1 VTTVPKFHLY
11 AERSYCETS
20 YGRCCW
26 FHRSRFIVVGVIINA
41 CTGRSLCCSQIKSS
55 SMSHCPMRAMPLPTS
70 MIASSN
76 WRTRHGAEL
85 VYGLEDPRR
94 YGRLFCHLRATCRRQ
109 CLAKDDVTINLQDD
123 VLTLEARV
131 GRHSGRTL
139 TGSVV
144 RFSRVVQLPFRVD
157 PEKVQARYNNRP
169 SAAPEELKAT
179 TICPSS
185 RSRASWICCGFR
197 YASRVGKRLLPHVP
211 PAPTAFRP
219 PPQGSVIRPTI
230 TMVCR
235 VR

>member
-1 VTTVPKFHLY
+1 MVPKFHLY

-26 FHRSRFIVVGVIINA
+26 FHRSRFIVVGVIIKV

-85 VYGLEDPRR
+85 VYGLEDHRR

-131 GRHSGRTL
+131 GRHSSRTL

-144 RFSRVVQLPFRVD
+144 SALTVRFRGWCSCRSGSIRKRYRRATTTGRARRPKSSRRRTF
-157 PEKVQARYNNRP
+157 ARRAARELHG
-169 SAAPEELKAT
+169 SAAAFAMLPAWGKDYCRTYHLHRQPSTHPPKA
-179 TICPSS
+179 
-185 RSRASWICCGFR
+185 
-197 YASRVGKRLLPHVP
+197 V
-211 PAPTAFRP
+211 
-219 PPQGSVIRPTI
+219 
-230 TMVCR
+230 
-235 VR
+235 